1 MGITQDF
8 LETYKNK
15 AGVEVNDVKNLTK
28 DDAIKLYKAEWDTF
42 GFGKLDN
49 TNAMKLIYDFS
60 VNSDPKVAIKYLQK
74 ALNSKIRNVDID
86 GYIGEQTNKAINSV
100 DEKWLIKEIQK
111 ARAEHCDSI
120 VDKYPNQR
128 VFIQGWFNRINDI
141 GRKCGC
147 DTIYES
153 KHLK

>member
-1 MGITQDF
+1 MT
-8 LETYKNK
+8 
-15 AGVEVNDVKNLTK
+15 LTTILMQAQAQGSGWTSIIMMVALI
-28 DDAIKLYKAEWDTF
+28 AIFYF
-42 GFGKLDN
+42 F
-49 TNAMKLIYDFS
+49 MIR
-60 VNSDPKVAIKYLQK
+60 PQQK
-74 ALNSKIRNVDID
+74 R
-86 GYIGEQTNKAINSV
+86 Q
-100 DEKWLIKEIQK
+100 KEIQK

-141 GRKCGC
+141 GRKCGY